1 MAVITG
7 NEKWIHFLC
16 LDEISSNKTRSF
28 HWTDGPCFYQG
39 TTPNFLSVGLVIFIL
54 LLQIQ
59 INICTTSLQLMKAM
73 YLLIV
78 YWNKIQELLNV
89 NWKTMYLLIVYWKQ
103 IQELCNIN
111 CFFFSWVFKN
121 LKKQKMLR
129 TGFVKFIKCVLLM
142 LFNPSLSFLRIFIM
156 QWIILKDE
164 PVSFL
169 HRWNCGTAFCFLRIW
184 W

>member
-28 HWTDGPCFYQG
+28 HWKDGTCFYQG

-54 LLQIQ
+54 LLQIR

-111 CFFFSWVFKN
+111 CFFFLLGFQELEKTKNAENRFCKIHKMCSLNVIQPISSISKN
-121 LKKQKMLR
+121 LHNAM
-129 TGFVKFIKCVLLM
+129 
-142 LFNPSLSFLRIFIM
+142 NYS
-156 QWIILKDE
+156 
-164 PVSFL
+164 
-169 HRWNCGTAFCFLRIW
+169 
-184 W
+184 